1 MKQKKLFS
9 LLLHLTNEHILMKQ
23 EFQIGR
29 QPIPSTV
36 HATEKALSP
45 IFRLA
50 LGTTKSQLLDEG
62 CREVIHNFTT
72 AFKLATL
79 CHGSSMLD
87 RQGRHLTVSC
97 VVSNNLG
104 LTNCLFYAVHVFIVY
119 ILSCCNGKVKR
130 SKSQVETVTRL

>member
-1 MKQKKLFS
+1 
-9 LLLHLTNEHILMKQ
+9 MKQ

-87 RQGRHLTVSC
+87 RQGRHLTV
-97 VVSNNLG
+97 
-104 LTNCLFYAVHVFIVY
+104 
-119 ILSCCNGKVKR
+119 
-130 SKSQVETVTRL
+130 